1 MHGGCHIL
9 VASDIEFLAVNILQT
24 RSTSKQGLTQR
35 PWMSD
40 QFLLIYD
47 LYLKILIAWWV
58 PHFGCFKSISCDQ

>member
-24 RSTSKQGLTQR
+24 RSTSKQGLAQR

-40 QFLLIYD
+40 QFFLIT
-47 LYLKILIAWWV
+47 LVSRSSLPGGCHILVA
-58 PHFGCFKSISCDQ
+58 SN